1 MLDIYLTDVQKNV
14 QFNDYPGEHPVKF
27 VLNFKK
33 IFPSV
38 MELLLPV
45 LPENENLEE
54 MTWEST
60 TTDFELFKLLLSGWG
75 VIELRLNAIKQFK
88 DKDFADALVKRAQ
101 QKRKDFAKAQQQLKT
116 VELDYLFMHEI
127 HALIDA
133 ELVELGEKFYLPV
146 LRDLWK
152 NKISTQVLEAKFKS
166 FKNPPNGGFFI
177 SIAKLCI
184 CEHKKVF
191 KLHLKQ

>member
-14 QFNDYPGEHPVKF
+14 QFKDYPGEHPVKF
-27 VLNFKK
+27 ILNFKK

-45 LPENENLEE
+45 LPKDENLED

-60 TTDFELFKLLLSGWG
+60 SKDFETFKLLLTGWG
-75 VIELRLNAIKQFK
+75 IIELRLNAITQYK
-88 DKDFADALVKRAQ
+88 DRNFADQLVKNAQ
-101 QKRKDFAKAQQQLKT
+101 QKRASYAKAQPKLKT
-116 VELDYLFMHEI
+116 VELDYLFMHET

-133 ELVELGEKFYLPV
+133 ELVELGEKFYLPT

-152 NKISTQVLEAKFKS
+152 NNVSNNVLMAKF
-166 FKNPPNGGFFI
+166 
-177 SIAKLCI
+177 
-184 CEHKKVF
+184 
-191 KLHLKQ
+191 

>member
-54 MTWEST
+54 MEGYNTWVNSLT
-60 TTDFELFKLLLSGWG
+60 G
-75 VIELRLNAIKQFK
+75 
-88 DKDFADALVKRAQ
+88 KDFVVFADKYFKTDNYARLV
-101 QKRKDFAKAQQQLKT
+101 LMP
-116 VELDYLFMHEI
+116 E
-127 HALIDA
+127 
-133 ELVELGEKFYLPV
+133 
-146 LRDLWK
+146 
-152 NKISTQVLEAKFKS
+152 
-166 FKNPPNGGFFI
+166 
-177 SIAKLCI
+177 
-184 CEHKKVF
+184 
-191 KLHLKQ
+191 

>member
-1 MLDIYLTDVQKNV
+1 MLVQYALDFLSAKVMMFEIYLTDTQENI
-14 QFNDYPGEHPVKF
+14 QFKDYPGDHPVKF
-27 VLNFKK
+27 ILNLKK

-60 TTDFELFKLLLSGWG
+60 TQDFDTFKKLLNAWG
-75 VIELRLNAIKQFK
+75 VIELRLTAMSQFK
-88 DKDFADALVKRAQ
+88 DRGYADQLVKKAQ
-101 QKRKDFAKAQQQLKT
+101 AKRKEFEKAQKQLSAL
-116 VELDYLFMHEI
+116 ELDYLFMHEI

-146 LRDLWK
+146 LRETWK
-152 NKISTQVLEAKFKS
+152 NHFKANVLNANF
-166 FKNPPNGGFFI
+166 
-177 SIAKLCI
+177 
-184 CEHKKVF
+184 
-191 KLHLKQ
+191 

>member
-1 MLDIYLTDVQKNV
+1 MLDIYLTDVQRKV
-14 QFNDYPGEHPVKF
+14 QFKDYPGEHPVKF
-27 VLNFKK
+27 ILNFKK

-60 TTDFELFKLLLSGWG
+60 TNDFELFKLLLSGWG
-75 VIELRLNAIKQFK
+75 VIELRLQAIGQYK
-88 DKDFADALVKRAQ
+88 DKNFADSLVKKAQ
-101 QKRKDFAKAQQQLKT
+101 QKRKDIAKAQSQLKA
-116 VELDYLFMHEI
+116 VELDYVLMHEI

-152 NKISTQVLEAKFKS
+152 NKISDQILNVKF
-166 FKNPPNGGFFI
+166 
-177 SIAKLCI
+177 
-184 CEHKKVF
+184 
-191 KLHLKQ
+191 